1 MEIEIGTDLWLKR
14 NNKWNFFS
22 VVKESKVIWTL
33 EDTNGKQV
41 TIAKESTD
49 NKIKTGSMVFDHDIN
64 LTMETFVCASQ

>member
-14 NNKWNFFS
+14 SNKWNFFS
-22 VVKESKVIWTL
+22 VIKESQVIWTL
-33 EDTNGKQV
+33 EDANGKQI

-49 NKIKTGSMVFDHDIN
+49 NKIKTGSMIFDCDIN